1 MSAPWW
7 HPEASPLADIR
18 ELMRTGRVDMSP
30 LDPERLAAEL
40 EEETGG

>member
-18 ELMRTGRVDMSP
+18 ELMCTGRVDMSP
-30 LDPERLAAEL
+30 PDLEKLVTEL
-40 EEETGG
+40 EGEPGG